1 MRFLLALWFGKFLN
15 FLINIIDKSRGSNF
29 SGEKALRIDPQMVAH
44 FKGID
49 PEKVLFITGT
59 NGKSTSNN
67 LINHILKANGK
78 TVVSNLEG
86 ANLLA
91 GVATSLL
98 KYSSLTGK
106 VTADFYIFETDERYL
121 PIIYRQLPAAS
132 ILVTN
137 LQKDQVQRNGDP
149 DFIYRKLQPVM
160 KQNIRLFL
168 NNEEPRAKSFAMDH
182 DRVITYGVEKHS
194 ESFRKKEGYPSM
206 ACPVCHHRISFDYY
220 NNDGVGPFRCTNCGN
235 QSSPQADYM
244 VRDVDFE
251 NWTFTVD
258 GEIFSMPY
266 NIPYMLYNYAAA
278 VAVVKELAGIGAA
291 DAAKAFSTFR
301 NVGGRF
307 EILKYK
313 DKTIKYMRIKQENPE
328 TLQTC
333 INIMAR
339 DPGRKMVCLGLCP
352 LVDMIP
358 HYTNTFYAFDCDFS
372 ELTAGDVEKYFCF
385 SERVCYD
392 TANRLIYEGVDPS
405 KITIADT
412 EDVDTIFAE
421 IDKAQTDNIY
431 MITWLHTYE
440 HMQKKLHLQDAEPE
454 ESSAARRSEQADKGE
469 AE

>member
-1 MRFLLALWFGKFLN
+1 M
-15 FLINIIDKSRGSNF
+15 
-29 SGEKALRIDPQMVAH
+29 
-44 FKGID
+44 
-49 PEKVLFITGT
+49 LFR
-59 NGKSTSNN
+59 S
-67 LINHILKANGK
+67 
-78 TVVSNLEG
+78 
-86 ANLLA
+86 
-91 GVATSLL
+91 ATSLL
-98 KYSSLTGK
+98 KHSSLTGK

-149 DFIYRKLQPVM
+149 DFIYRKLRPVM

-251 NWTFTVD
+251 NRTFTVD

-328 TLQTC
+328 K
-333 INIMAR
+333 I
-339 DPGRKMVCLGLCP
+339 GRAHV
-352 LVDMIP
+352 
-358 HYTNTFYAFDCDFS
+358 
-372 ELTAGDVEKYFCF
+372 
-385 SERVCYD
+385 
-392 TANRLIYEGVDPS
+392 
-405 KITIADT
+405 
-412 EDVDTIFAE
+412 
-421 IDKAQTDNIY
+421 
-431 MITWLHTYE
+431 
-440 HMQKKLHLQDAEPE
+440 
-454 ESSAARRSEQADKGE
+454 
-469 AE
+469 

>member
-98 KYSSLTGK
+98 KHSSLTGK

-168 NNEEPRAKSFAMDH
+168 NNEDPRA
-182 DRVITYGVEKHS
+182 
-194 ESFRKKEGYPSM
+194 
-206 ACPVCHHRISFDYY
+206 
-220 NNDGVGPFRCTNCGN
+220 
-235 QSSPQADYM
+235 
-244 VRDVDFE
+244 
-251 NWTFTVD
+251 
-258 GEIFSMPY
+258 
-266 NIPYMLYNYAAA
+266 
-278 VAVVKELAGIGAA
+278 
-291 DAAKAFSTFR
+291 
-301 NVGGRF
+301 
-307 EILKYK
+307 
-313 DKTIKYMRIKQENPE
+313 
-328 TLQTC
+328 
-333 INIMAR
+333 
-339 DPGRKMVCLGLCP
+339 
-352 LVDMIP
+352 
-358 HYTNTFYAFDCDFS
+358 
-372 ELTAGDVEKYFCF
+372 
-385 SERVCYD
+385 
-392 TANRLIYEGVDPS
+392 
-405 KITIADT
+405 
-412 EDVDTIFAE
+412 
-421 IDKAQTDNIY
+421 
-431 MITWLHTYE
+431 
-440 HMQKKLHLQDAEPE
+440 
-454 ESSAARRSEQADKGE
+454 
-469 AE
+469 

>member
-1 MRFLLALWFGKFLN
+1 MKFIIALWFGKLIN
-15 FLINIIDKSRGSNF
+15 FLINIIDKTRGSNF
-29 SGEKALRIDPQMVAH
+29 SGEKALRLDPQMVAH

-49 PEKVLFITGT
+49 FSKVLFITGT

-78 TVVSNLEG
+78 TVISNLEG

-91 GVATSLL
+91 GVATALL
-98 KYSSLTGK
+98 KASGLTGRVK
-106 VTADFYIFETDERYL
+106 ADYFIFETDERYL
-121 PIIYRQLPAAS
+121 PIIYKQLPAKN

-149 DFIYRKLQPVM
+149 DFIYRKLAPVM
-160 KQNIRLFL
+160 AQDVRLFL
-168 NNEEPRAKSFAMDH
+168 NNEEPRAKSFAYGH
-182 DRVITYGVEKHS
+182 EQVITYGVARHS
-194 ESFRKKEGYPSM
+194 DSFVKKEGFPTM
-206 ACPVCHHRISFDYY
+206 ACPVCHHKIQFAYY
-220 NNDGVGPFRCTNCGN
+220 NNDGVGQFHCTHCENH
-235 QSSPQADYM
+235 SDPKADY
-244 VRDVDFE
+244 VVDDVDFE
-251 NWTFTVD
+251 NRNFYVD
-258 GEIFSMPY
+258 GVEFAMPY
-266 NIPYMLYNYAAA
+266 NVPYMLYNYAAA
-278 VAVVKELAGIGAA
+278 VAVAREFAGIEPK
-291 DAAKAFSTFR
+291 DAAKAFSSFK

-333 INIMAR
+333 INIMAG
-339 DPGRKMVCLGLCP
+339 DKERKMVCLGLCP

-372 ELTAGDVEKYFCF
+372 ELASGDVEKYFCF

-392 TANRLIYEGVDPS
+392 TANRLIYEGVDPALIS
-405 KITIADT
+405 IADT

-421 IDKAQTDNIY
+421 IDKAETDNIY

-440 HMQKKLHLQDAEPE
+440 HMQKKLHLEEKEDA
-454 ESSAARRSEQADKGE
+454 
-469 AE
+469 